1 MKLILTFLLLA
12 TSLRAAPPKIPAK
25 PAKPVAATPAPA
37 PAPAAPDDLDAA
49 VRARI
54 EAFFNNVKKRNV
66 QDGYTRLFEGSTLA
80 AEQPVLLETL
90 TKNTLLLIEKCG
102 NVESSAILKVRG
114 AGRTL
119 KEVTCIL
126 NCQKRPMRWTVYVYF
141 GEGRWQVLD
150 AEVDL
155 ELHSFFEEQKSAA
168 K

>member
-1 MKLILTFLLLA
+1 MQQTPDAIMNSTAFRSSLSRPAGFAAGLSFLLFA
-12 TSLRAAPPKIPAK
+12 FIAP
-25 PAKPVAATPAPA
+25 
-37 PAPAAPDDLDAA
+37 
-49 VRARI
+49 
-54 EAFFNNVKKRNV
+54 
-66 QDGYTRLFEGSTLA
+66 LA